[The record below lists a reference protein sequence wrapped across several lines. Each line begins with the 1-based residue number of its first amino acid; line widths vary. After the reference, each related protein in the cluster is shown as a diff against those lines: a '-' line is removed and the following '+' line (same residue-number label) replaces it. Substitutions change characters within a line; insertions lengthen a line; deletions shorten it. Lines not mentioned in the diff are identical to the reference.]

1 MARFCATPGALGT
14 TDGGAPSCATTGTEE
29 CVEVHFDFPSSQP
42 FLVKT
47 QEVHLQ
53 LRSRPGSRATRG
65 SDEVPVLFHADDH
78 GRRHGGGKNRHATT
92 WKCVLGARQAAEG
105 GSPCAWPRLTGVQ
118 PSELSD
124 RSGFS
129 GRPITMAS
137 RRVICCLRT
146 LFWTLGPPAVTAH
159 SRCNRKG
166 RERRRTLFST
176 SLSPGQS
183 QKRKLEM
190 VARPAS
196 VAMHGTSSPIPVA
209 ARIPRRLGGPR
220 ENRSRDRAR

>member
-29 CVEVHFDFPSSQP
+29 RRGAFRLPVVATVFGQNAGSSSP
-42 FLVKT
+42 TSFT
-47 QEVHLQ
+47 
-53 LRSRPGSRATRG
+53 SGSRATRG

-129 GRPITMAS
+129 GRPITMAG